1 MTTTPTPPKY
11 RSLTALIHCL
21 HDALA
26 HRQVRISDDWRDDEQ
41 GLGLELPE
49 EPGLAAFVHT
59 YGQTLGRYAIELKF
73 PEAGLA
79 ELMGVPLAQ
88 EDLDLAHVISII
100 GTHFDLRVPA

>member
-1 MTTTPTPPKY
+1 MTTTPTQPKY

-79 ELMGVPLAQ
+79 ELMGVPLA
-88 EDLDLAHVISII
+88 H
-100 GTHFDLRVPA
+100 